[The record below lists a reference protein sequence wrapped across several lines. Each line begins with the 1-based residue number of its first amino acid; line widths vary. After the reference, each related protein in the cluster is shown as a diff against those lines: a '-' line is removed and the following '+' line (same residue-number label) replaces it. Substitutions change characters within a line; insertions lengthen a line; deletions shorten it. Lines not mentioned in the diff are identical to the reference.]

1 MAMQLVNSGNTAVLA
16 VSTILHNILSATDG
30 PYTTGFDATAVPS
43 VPLESYVERL
53 FKYAQCSPSCFI
65 AALIYLDRLM
75 NTGMIPLTKLNAH
88 KLMLVSLVTSVKVHE
103 DVRLSNTD
111 FAYLGGTT
119 APELK
124 RVEVLFLFML
134 KFDLYI
140 EPQVFNHYSKRLTAY
155 IEQLYVP
162 RLPGSNKDVCSN
174 SCKDFTVVTASS
186 SEYQKSQAC

>member
-1 MAMQLVNSGNTAVLA
+1 
-16 VSTILHNILSATDG
+16 
-30 PYTTGFDATAVPS
+30 
-43 VPLESYVERL
+43 
-53 FKYAQCSPSCFI
+53 
-65 AALIYLDRLM
+65 
-75 NTGMIPLTKLNAH
+75 MIPLTKLNAH

-162 RLPGSNKDVCSN
+162 RLPGSKQGFPFFS
-174 SCKDFTVVTASS
+174 KQIKRASLPTTRMCAAIPARISLWSLPVLLSIKKARLAES
-186 SEYQKSQAC
+186 STFDSEKGAHKISTKICGTCTLTRWIGGIFGRI